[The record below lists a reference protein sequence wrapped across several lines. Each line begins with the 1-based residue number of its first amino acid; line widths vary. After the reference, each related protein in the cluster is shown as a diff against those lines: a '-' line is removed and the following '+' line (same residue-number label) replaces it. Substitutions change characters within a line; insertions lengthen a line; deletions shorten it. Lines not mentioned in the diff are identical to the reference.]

1 MALFLST
8 FINKVDRK
16 GRVSVPA
23 PFRAAVADQSFKGI
37 VAFRSYREAAIE
49 ACAIDRMERL
59 SESVDALDQFSEEQ
73 DDFASTI
80 FADAHQLPIDGDGR
94 IILPSALVEH
104 AGITDAAAFV
114 GRGGT
119 FQVFGG
125 VISAREIDVKTRR
138 ARAQSDGFLDELNGA
153 RVVALLRGKHAQQM
167 QGIRILRFTI
177 QHLAV
182 KPGGFREVS
191 DTVKRDGIL
200 QY

>member
-23 PFRAAVADQSFKGI
+23 PFRAAVRDQSFKGI
-37 VAFRSYREAAIE
+37 VAFRSYREPTIE

-59 SESVDALDQFSEEQ
+59 SESIDALDQFSDEQ

-94 IILPSALVEH
+94 IILPAALTEH

-114 GRGGT
+114 GRGAT
-119 FQVFGG
+119 FQIWDPEAFERHQ
-125 VISAREIDVKTRR
+125 SEARTRAGR
-138 ARAQSDGFLDELNGA
+138 RGA
-153 RVVALLRGKHAQQM
+153 TLR
-167 QGIRILRFTI
+167 LT
-177 QHLAV
+177 
-182 KPGGFREVS
+182 P
-191 DTVKRDGIL
+191 RDGER
-200 QY
+200 

>member
-23 PFRAAVADQSFKGI
+23 PFRNAIKGQSFNGI

-59 SESVDALDQFSEEQ
+59 SESIDALDQFSEEQ

-94 IILPSALVEH
+94 IILPEQLTEH
-104 AGITDAAAFV
+104 ASITDAAAFV
-114 GRGGT
+114 GRGAT
-119 FQVFGG
+119 FQIWNPEAFEHHQ
-125 VISAREIDVKTRR
+125 SEARNRAGRR
-138 ARAQSDGFLDELNGA
+138 GA
-153 RVVALLRGKHAQQM
+153 TLR
-167 QGIRILRFTI
+167 
-177 QHLAV
+177 LA
-182 KPGGFREVS
+182 P
-191 DTVKRDGIL
+191 RDGEG
-200 QY
+200 